1 MECIKRIKFLRFF
14 DYFFK
19 VGKVRAVL
27 LNTPLHGNIGDH
39 AIAVAEKELLSS
51 MGIRVLDFPWENKY
65 YHVLAKLTPEDK
77 VILLHGGGY
86 IGDLWLNEEK
96 KLEKIIQAFKHH
108 RIIIMPQTVHF
119 DLETEA
125 GRELFEG
132 VKQIFC
138 AHPSLT
144 VFLREKIS
152 YEFMKKY
159 MPEVHVELVPDIV
172 MQQQQPGVNFSR
184 SGVLVCLR
192 NDIEKTMTDE
202 NRKRMLALLHKVFDK
217 ITYSD
222 MAENRNIGPEESNH
236 VVRQK
241 LREFAAAELVVTDR
255 LHGMIFAAVTETPC
269 IVINSRSHKIR
280 GCYEWLKNMG
290 YIRFLDDINHIPEVI
305 EELNAVTPRY
315 DHNAMIHEMEPLFR
329 VLTKDLLVFGEKG
342 F

>member
-1 MECIKRIKFLRFF
+1 MECIKRIKFLRFL
-14 DYFFK
+14 DYIFK

-51 MGIRVLDFPWENKY
+51 MGISVLDFPWANKY
-65 YHVLAKLTPEDK
+65 YHILAKLTPEDK

-96 KLEKIIQAFKHH
+96 KLEKILQAFKRH

-119 DLETEA
+119 DLETGA
-125 GRELFEG
+125 GREFFEG
-132 VKQIFC
+132 VKRKFS

-144 VFLREKIS
+144 VFLRERIS

-159 MPEVHVELVPDIV
+159 MPEVHVELAPDIV
-172 MQQQQPGVNFSR
+172 MMLQQPDVKRSR

-192 NDIEKTMTDE
+192 NDIEKTMADE
-202 NRKRMLALLHKVFDK
+202 NRRIMFALLHKKIDK
-217 ITYSD
+217 IKHSD
-222 MAENRNIGPEESNH
+222 MAENRNIGPEESNR
-236 VVRQK
+236 VVQLK
-241 LREFAAAELVVTDR
+241 LSEFAAFELVITDR

-305 EELNAVTPRY
+305 EELNAVKPCY
-315 DHNAMIHEMEPLFR
+315 DHDAIIHEMEPLFS
-329 VLTKDLLVFGEKG
+329 VLKKNFVT
-342 F
+342 

>member
-1 MECIKRIKFLRFF
+1 MPVLIKRVKFLRFL
-14 DYFFK
+14 DYIIK
-19 VGKVRAVL
+19 VRKVRAVL

-39 AIAVAEKELLSS
+39 AIAVAEKGLLSS
-51 MGIRVLDFPWENKY
+51 MGISVLDFPWEKKFYN
-65 YHVLAKLTPEDK
+65 VLAQLTPKDK
-77 VILLHGGGY
+77 IILITGGGF
-86 IGDLWLNEEK
+86 IGDLWKNEEK
-96 KLEKIIQAFKHH
+96 KVENIIKNFRHH
-108 RIIIMPQTVHF
+108 RIIVMPSTVHF

-125 GRELFEG
+125 GREFFEG

-144 VFLREKIS
+144 VFLRERIS

-159 MPEVHVELVPDIV
+159 MPEVHVELVPDMV
-172 MQQQQPGVNFSR
+172 MMLQQPDVKYSR

-202 NRKRMLALLHKVFDK
+202 SRKLMLALLHKVFDK

-236 VVRQK
+236 VVQIK
-241 LREFAAAELVVTDR
+241 LREFAAAELVITDR

-280 GCYEWLKNMG
+280 GCYEWLKNLG
-290 YIRFLDDINHIPEVI
+290 YIRFLDDINHIPDVI
-305 EELNAVTPRY
+305 EELKTLKPRY
-315 DHNAMIHEMEPLFR
+315 DRDAIIREMEPLFR
-329 VLTKDLLVFGEKG
+329 EGVLR
-342 F
+342 